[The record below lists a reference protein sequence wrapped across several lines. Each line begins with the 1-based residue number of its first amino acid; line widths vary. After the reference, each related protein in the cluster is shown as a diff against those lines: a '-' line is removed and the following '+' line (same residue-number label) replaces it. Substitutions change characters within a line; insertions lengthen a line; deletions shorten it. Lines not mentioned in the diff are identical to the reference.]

1 MTTDTGSLL
10 SGYLTRSEL
19 AHELR
24 CSERT
29 IARYEQKTNGLPYMI
44 VAGRR
49 FYEIQTVR
57 DWLRERTVHPNPAG
71 RVG

>member
-1 MTTDTGSLL
+1 MNTDTDSLL

-19 AHELR
+19 AHQLR

-29 IARYEQKTNGLPYMI
+29 IARYEQMTNGLPYMI

-49 FYEIQTVR
+49 FYEKKTVR
-57 DWLRERTVHPNPAG
+57 DWLKNRTVHPNPARRAG
-71 RVG
+71 